1 VIVCSGKNAFV
12 TGAGAGIGRA
22 CAIALAKAG
31 AHVIVSDIDGGSA
44 TETAEMIASN
54 GGSARAEQQDVCI
67 EERWND
73 IFAGIQSR
81 DGGLDI
87 MVNNAGIAVGAPV
100 TEMTLDE
107 WRGQMAVNLDGVF
120 MGTKGAILLMA
131 EKGTGSIINISSI
144 AGLVGSP
151 GLSGY
156 CASKGGVRLFTK
168 AVALEMAEAG
178 LAIRAN
184 SVHPGIIDTE
194 IWEKQIANVAL
205 MNPELAEPGAN
216 QISVETVTAGLV
228 PGGKTGQPQD
238 IANAVVFL
246 ASDASSYMTG
256 SEMVIDHGVTAK

>member
-1 VIVCSGKNAFV
+1 MIDCSGRIAFV

-22 CAIALAKAG
+22 CAVALAEAG
-31 AHVIVSDIDGGSA
+31 ARVIVSDIDGSSA
-44 TETAEMIASN
+44 KETAEMIVSK
-54 GGSARAEQQDVCI
+54 GGIARSEQQDVCI
-67 EERWND
+67 EERWHD
-73 IFAGIQSR
+73 IFAGIQSQ

-87 MVNNAGIAVGAPV
+87 MVNNAGIAVGVPV

-107 WRGQMAVNLDGVF
+107 WRGQMAVNLDAVF
-120 MGTKGAILLMA
+120 MGTKGAISLMA
-131 EKGTGSIINISSI
+131 EKGKGSIINISSI

-151 GLSGY
+151 GLAGY

-168 AVALEMAEAG
+168 AVAVEMADAG
-178 LAIRAN
+178 MEIRVN

-194 IWEKQIANVAL
+194 IWEKQIAGVAQ
-205 MNPELAEPGAN
+205 MNTDLVEPGAN
-216 QISVETVTAGLV
+216 QITVEAVTQGLV

-256 SEMVIDHGVTAK
+256 SEMVIDHGVTSK